1 MKSITNKTANEAAND
16 VAIDV
21 INDSATDIANHPPNA
36 LSRRERE
43 RLSRRTAILDA
54 AKAVF
59 AERGYAE
66 ATLEEIA
73 SRAEFGKGTLYNYF
87 PEGKEQML
95 LAIFDQLYDGLCEL
109 IESSFSDRGSEPFRT
124 TVKTFI
130 SNCFQFFH
138 ERFNLFMILVKE
150 SEHLIFSDNEDR
162 VAYFTKQQERVLK
175 TLSAPLKSAMDRGEL
190 REMPPELL
198 AHMLFVNIKGCQ
210 MRHCP
215 RHSTAYKRPIEKPAD
230 ELATFLTELV
240 LYGAAAPEHV
250 ESRV

>member
-1 MKSITNKTANEAAND
+1 MNEAAND
-16 VAIDV
+16 P
-21 INDSATDIANHPPNA
+21 ANQAANV

-43 RLSRRTAILDA
+43 RLSRRTAILDG

-59 AERGYAE
+59 AERGYAK

-109 IESSFSDRGSEPFRT
+109 IESSFSNHDSEPFRT
-124 TVKTFI
+124 TVERFI
-130 SNCFQFFH
+130 FNCFQFFY

-150 SEHLIFSDNEDR
+150 AEHLIFSDNEDR
-162 VAYFTKQQERVLK
+162 AAYFAQQQERVIK
-175 TLSAPLKSAMDRGEL
+175 TMADPLKSAMDRGEL
-190 REMPPELL
+190 RKMPPELL

-215 RHSTAYKRPIEKPAD
+215 RHSTKSGHPIEKPAD

-240 LYGAAAPEHV
+240 LYGAAVPEHV
-250 ESRV
+250 E